1 MFWSLITKI
10 LMGAL
15 VDILVGLLVKVVLTA
30 GSALYKSYCNTQQ
43 QASFA

>member
-10 LMGAL
+10 LMGA
-15 VDILVGLLVKVVLTA
+15 LVGLLVKVVLTA